1 MTDKPRSTLTQSSK
15 ILTEIE
21 SLNLDS
27 TSPGEYTKAKLEDLS
42 KIDTNFVHSSEI
54 ENLTASLLDSPIQV
68 EVSIPSST
76 SSSYSTHI
84 IDFNTKF
91 KLLKENKRTSY
102 IKQLE
107 ISAIYQ
113 KEKFGLDNLH
123 ISTSPY
129 EEEISY
135 NSISPTFNYQ
145 QGTEAKLDPKNC
157 LQSAIEPTLYSPI
170 AGATLFE
177 SKEDIQQDI
186 NKMIGSSDMSKNDT
200 IRPTSSSS
208 PIGPPR
214 VPTTASVAIPNST
227 RIRNPPPPSPLSKV
241 SSSSPPTSN
250 PTSIPPPSA
259 LAQSSSLGTSISP
272 QNTSLKGLNIPLHS
286 PCFIH
291 SHLDKHGSLQDWLK
305 SKSSAGSGHH
315 LDQSTSLGNTS
326 SSSSVGGQ
334 SSSTYKNNQNH
345 HNHNHTQT
353 HHVGNTIKPIRQP
366 SYPTSKSTPPQGT
379 HIPTKSST
387 HTPNH
392 SLPTSP
398 NGSKYTSPI
407 MKDTGY
413 DSDASSINGNGNSSF
428 SKLSGSAI
436 LDGDLIDENE
446 EAGSLTRQLA
456 ETAQGVREMSKELG
470 RTKVRSRI
478 QHVLIVTKA
487 RDNRLIKLTRE
498 LALYLMQKKPA
509 TSPNEHSRP
518 GHEGRDRGMVV
529 YVDAQLRT
537 SRRFDAQ
544 GIQRDYPDLFKPLSR
559 RRSSSSASVSTLG
572 SLSAYP
578 STSNMSEFQKKSK
591 DEGQL
596 RYWTSEM
603 CSSSPHLFDFVITLG
618 GDGTV
623 LFTSWLFQRIV
634 PPVLPFALGSL
645 GFLTNFD
652 YAQYKQTMDKVVD
665 EGIRVNLRMRFTC
678 TVYRAIAPEE
688 AALAASAKGGKK
700 RKAIK
705 KPGGEILMSH
715 VDKSGWENL
724 EAPPSQG
731 SCSEVA
737 GKDKEIMCFSTR
749 PVEQFEVLNDLVVD
763 RGPSPFVSLLELFG
777 DEHHLTTVQAD
788 GLTVS
793 TPTGSTAYSLSAG
806 GSLVHPQIPALLIT
820 PICPHTL
827 SFRPMLLPDSMEL
840 RICVPY
846 NSRSTAWA
854 SFDGRGRVE
863 LKQGDHIKVTAS
875 KYPFPTVCAD
885 KASTDWFGSISRTLR
900 WNEREKQKSFVVVEE
915 DSEPSTDNKHHHRS
929 NSTRKKHEEHNQV
942 VHEENAPVHVEGK
955 NRDDENLDEEEED
968 EDEEEEEEEEDD
980 EEFDI
985 DDKSGGEN
993 TQPSSQ
999 PSSPPIAPVNPPP
1012 HQANKIHSMIDHT
1025 HNHRNGLETPNRF
1038 MTPYEAP
1045 PPLSQRHLVEALSK
1059 AEIREKDNESGQR
1072 DNIREDGSA
1081 FRYNGKHGEHLIPP
1095 GRSTLT
1101 SPTEERENGQDESE
1115 AGDGETGDQ
1124 FKDQKTPRPIMNSH
1138 HSHSHSQ
1145 REDKVR
1151 IQSPSGHRHHQHSH
1165 HHHQHHQ
1172 QRNEGGKGK
1181 AKAFAF
1187 FGQVC

>member
-1 MTDKPRSTLTQSSK
+1 MV
-15 ILTEIE
+15 
-21 SLNLDS
+21 
-27 TSPGEYTKAKLEDLS
+27 G
-42 KIDTNFVHSSEI
+42 SSE
-54 ENLTASLLDSPIQV
+54 
-68 EVSIPSST
+68 
-76 SSSYSTHI
+76 
-84 IDFNTKF
+84 
-91 KLLKENKRTSY
+91 
-102 IKQLE
+102 
-107 ISAIYQ
+107 
-113 KEKFGLDNLH
+113 
-123 ISTSPY
+123 
-129 EEEISY
+129 
-135 NSISPTFNYQ
+135 
-145 QGTEAKLDPKNC
+145 
-157 LQSAIEPTLYSPI
+157 
-170 AGATLFE
+170 
-177 SKEDIQQDI
+177 
-186 NKMIGSSDMSKNDT
+186 MSKNDT
-200 IRPTSSSS
+200 IRPSS
-208 PIGPPR
+208 PSTAGNPIPR
-214 VPTTASVAIPNST
+214 TPTTAVNIPTSN

-241 SSSSPPTSN
+241 SSSSPPSTDSEQQQQYNQTSSVPVPLPQQASQSQAMSSN
-250 PTSIPPPSA
+250 T
-259 LAQSSSLGTSISP
+259 LSSSSIGSSVSP
-272 QNTSLKGLNIPLHS
+272 TNSGSLKGLNIPLHS

-291 SHLDKHGSLQDWLK
+291 SHLDKHGSLSDWLK
-305 SKSSAGSGHH
+305 NKNNSSGSPHSH
-315 LDQSTSLGNTS
+315 SLPSNQATNPHSSSGNLS
-326 SSSSVGGQ
+326 SSSTST
-334 SSSTYKNNQNH
+334 STASNATSSTYRNQSLSNH
-345 HNHNHTQT
+345 HTHNHNHQ
-353 HHVGNTIKPIRQP
+353 HYVGNTTKPIRQQ
-366 SYPTSKSTPPQGT
+366 SYPTSRSVPPSQPQSQSRSHINTP
-379 HIPTKSST
+379 I
-387 HTPNH
+387 H

-398 NGSKYTSPI
+398 NGTKYPSPN

-413 DSDASSINGNGNSSF
+413 DSDQSSVNGNGF

-436 LDGDLIDENE
+436 LDGDLIDESE
-446 EAGSLTRQLA
+446 EAASLTKQLA

-498 LALYLMQKKPA
+498 LALYLMQKKPS
-509 TSPNEHSRP
+509 TSPDGSSRP

-537 SRRFDAQ
+537 SKRFDAA

-578 STSNMSEFQKKSK
+578 STSNMSEFQRRSKESK

-688 AALAASAKGGKK
+688 AALAATAQGGKK

-705 KPGGEILMSH
+705 KPGGGILMSH
-715 VDKSGWENL
+715 VDKSGWESL
-724 EAPPSQG
+724 EAPPSQE
-731 SCSEVA
+731 SCSEAA
-737 GKDKEIMCFSTR
+737 GKDKEILCFSTR

-763 RGPSPFVSLLELFG
+763 RGPSPYVSLLELFG

-885 KASTDWFGSISRTLR
+885 KASTDWFSSISRTLR

-915 DSEPSTDNKHHHRS
+915 DSEPPADVKSHQGKTN
-929 NSTRKKHEEHNQV
+929 TRQGFKEGRKDAEEERAAVN
-942 VHEENAPVHVEGK
+942 VEGK
-955 NRDDENLDEEEED
+955 DRENAKNDDDDDDED
-968 EDEEEEEEEEDD
+968 EDEEDEEED

-999 PSSPPIAPVNPPP
+999 PSSPPIEAQHPPAPPLNRLNSLLNRA
-1012 HQANKIHSMIDHT
+1012 HK
-1025 HNHRNGLETPNRF
+1025 NGLETPNRF

-1081 FRYNGKHGEHLIPP
+1081 FRYSGKHGEHLIPS
-1095 GRSTLT
+1095 GRSNLT
-1101 SPTEERENGQDESE
+1101 SPIEQDNNSEQERNSMESE
-1115 AGDGETGDQ
+1115 VGEEGDLTDRTML
-1124 FKDQKTPRPIMNSH
+1124 DQKTPRPILNTH
-1138 HSHSHSQ
+1138 HG
-1145 REDKVR
+1145 
-1151 IQSPSGHRHHQHSH
+1151 QSNGHQHQSH
-1165 HHHQHHQ
+1165 HHHHHHHDHEHHGERVKIQ
-1172 QRNEGGKGK
+1172 SPTGHKHSHHRNEAKGK

-1187 FGQVC
+1187 FGQDDSASDLSDDHSDD